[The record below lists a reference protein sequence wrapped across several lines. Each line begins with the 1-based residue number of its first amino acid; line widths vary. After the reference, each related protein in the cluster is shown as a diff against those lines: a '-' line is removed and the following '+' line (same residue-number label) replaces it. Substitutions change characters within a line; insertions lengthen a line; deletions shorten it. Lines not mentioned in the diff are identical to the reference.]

1 VRRDVHEYSI
11 VQALLERV
19 DAEADRRGA
28 TTVHRISIRIGEL
41 SGVDV
46 GLLRTAYTLVR
57 DRTRCAQAELDIDSV
72 TAAWQCPACRRA
84 ISPGDFL
91 RCSDCAR
98 AAELVTG
105 GEILLDRIE
114 MEVP

>member
-1 VRRDVHEYSI
+1 MHEYSI

-19 DAEADRRGA
+19 DAEAQRRQA
-28 TTVHRISIRIGEL
+28 TAVHRIAIRIGEL

-46 GLLRTAYTLVR
+46 TLLQTAYTLVR
-57 DRTRCAQAELDIDSV
+57 ERTRCAHAALDVESV
-72 TAAWQCPACRRA
+72 AAVWQCPNCRRPIA
-84 ISPGDFL
+84 RGEFL
-91 RCSDCAR
+91 RCRDCAR
-98 AAELVTG
+98 AAELVAG

>member
-1 VRRDVHEYSI
+1 MHEYSI

-28 TTVHRISIRIGEL
+28 TAVHRISIRIGEL

-46 GLLRTAYTLVR
+46 SLLQTAYTIVR
-57 DRTRCAQAELDIDSV
+57 DRTRCSAAALDI
-72 TAAWQCPACRRA
+72 AAVAAVWQCPACKRA
-84 ISPGDFL
+84 IRAGSFL
-91 RCSDCAR
+91 RCPDCAR
-98 AAELVTG
+98 AAELVAG
-105 GEILLDRIE
+105 GEILLDQIE

>member
-1 VRRDVHEYSI
+1 MHEYSI
-11 VQALLERV
+11 VQALMERV

-28 TTVHRISIRIGEL
+28 TAVHRIAVRIGEL

-57 DRTRCAQAELDIDSV
+57 ERTRCAHAELDVESV
-72 TAAWQCPACRRA
+72 AALWRCPRCRRPIA
-84 ISPGDFL
+84 AGALL
-91 RCSDCAR
+91 RCAACAC
-98 AAELVTG
+98 AAELAAG

-114 MEVP
+114 LEVP